1 MGFFR
6 DAALLLIQ
14 VAFGLVLLVFALRL
28 LLPLTRVRF
37 NNPLCQFVYKATN
50 PVIGPISQVVP
61 AIRQFSLATLLAL
74 WLILLLE
81 VLLLFL
87 ILGFPLRVDWILLV
101 TSVGVPYFLV
111 GLAFWV
117 VLFAAVAS
125 FFAPDRRNPAVEALF
140 GLADP
145 LLQPFRRLPPR
156 GLPFDL
162 SPLYA
167 TVVLRLIL
175 LALRHLLGPLYQFL
189 LPL

>member
-50 PVIGPISQVVP
+50 PVIGPLSQIVR
-61 AIRQFSLATLLAL
+61 ALRQFSLATLLAM

-81 VLLLFL
+81 VLLLLL
-87 ILGFPLRVDWILLV
+87 IFGYPLRADWILLV
-101 TSVGVPYFLV
+101 SSVGVIHFLV

-125 FFAPDRRNPAVEALF
+125 FFSPDRRNPAVEALF

-145 LLQPFRRLPPR
+145 LLRPFRRLPPR

-167 TVVLRLIL
+167 TVALRLIL
-175 LALRHLLGPLYQFL
+175 LALQHLLGPLYRFM

>member
-162 SPLYA
+162 
-167 TVVLRLIL
+167 
-175 LALRHLLGPLYQFL
+175 
-189 LPL
+189 

>member
-6 DAALLLIQ
+6 DAALLLLQ

-37 NNPLCQFVYKATN
+37 NNQVCQFVYKATN
-50 PVIGPISQVVP
+50 PVIGPVSQVVP
-61 AIRQFSLATLLAL
+61 AVRQFSLATLLTM

-81 VLLLFL
+81 VLLIFL
-87 ILGFPLRVDWILLV
+87 ILGIPLRVDYLLLIS
-101 TSVGVPYFLV
+101 SVGVIYFVV

-125 FFAPDRRNPAVEALF
+125 FFSPDRRNPAVEALF

-145 LLQPFRRLPPR
+145 LLRPFRGLPPR

-167 TVVLRLIL
+167 TIVLRLIL
-175 LALRHLLGPLYQFL
+175 LALQHLLGPLYRFL